1 MTQCQNLCLESY
13 IIEHVQRCA
22 KPTHPTLDFTA
33 PGWAT
38 GQVAKPPAG
47 IKSLVFAAKLLDEG
61 PTTKMRGLRS
71 QYHND
76 NDKKERT
83 KHSTGN

>member
-1 MTQCQNLCLESY
+1 MCETYPSY
-13 IIEHVQRCA
+13 PRFYCA
-22 KPTHPTLDFTA
+22 WLSH
-33 PGWAT
+33 
-38 GQVAKPPAG
+38 QVAKPPAG
-47 IKSLVFAAKLLDEG
+47 IKSLAFAAKLLDEG

-76 NDKKERT
+76 NDKKEKK